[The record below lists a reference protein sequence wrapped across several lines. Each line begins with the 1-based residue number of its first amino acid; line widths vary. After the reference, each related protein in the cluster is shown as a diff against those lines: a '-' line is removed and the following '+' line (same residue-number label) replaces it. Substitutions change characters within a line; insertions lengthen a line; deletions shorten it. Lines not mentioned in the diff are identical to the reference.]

1 MTSAERIFL
10 VGPAG
15 AGKTTIG
22 RQLAK
27 LLGRE
32 FVDSDS
38 VVEQRAGAD
47 IPWIFDVE
55 GEAGFRERETQ
66 VLQEL
71 AALPSAIVATGG
83 GIILSERNRQLLKS
97 EGVVVFLTIS
107 VSEQFRRTGRDGK
120 RPLLATGDRLATLEK
135 MRVEREP
142 LYLEVADIK
151 MSAGGRS
158 AKRVAQAIVD
168 ALTQR
173 QLI

>member
-15 AGKTTIG
+15 AGKSTVG

-32 FVDSDS
+32 FVDSDT
-38 VVEQRAGAD
+38 VIEQRAGAD

-71 AALPSAIVATGG
+71 AARPVAVVATGG
-83 GIILSERNRQLLKS
+83 GIVLSETNRELLKS
-97 EGVVVFLTIS
+97 EGVVVYLTIS
-107 VSEQFRRTGRDGK
+107 LSEQLKRTSRDAK
-120 RPLLATGDRLATLEK
+120 RPLLASGDRRATLEK

-151 MSAGGRS
+151 ISAAGRS
-158 AKRVAQAIVD
+158 AKRVAQSIVD
-168 ALTQR
+168 ALAQ